1 MAADQRALAAGCQPV
16 SGGRPTA
23 NGDLGADSMVTS
35 YAQQLAQAITDYQQ
49 AAWYSDSDGLEV
61 GSACEGDFGPGFS
74 LSASNS
80 NVQFGDRRFLVQ
92 SLWQRGVGCTLRK
105 VCCFST
111 VTVVILCYPIC
122 YYFLDL
128 LKA

>member
-23 NGDLGADSMVTS
+23 NGDLGADSMVTG
-35 YAQQLAQAITDYQQ
+35 YAQQLAQTITDYQQ

-74 LSASNS
+74 ISATDASS
-80 NVQFGDRRFLVQ
+80 
-92 SLWQRGVGCTLRK
+92 
-105 VCCFST
+105 
-111 VTVVILCYPIC
+111 
-122 YYFLDL
+122 
-128 LKA
+128 